1 MVYAPYYMPKGDDP
15 SVLRYVWP
23 PRAQGGAG
31 GYVSN
36 DNFAVLKGAE
46 HPVLAHMFLNYML
59 DDKVAIKNFGWNGY
73 QPPLKAMDPST
84 LVSDG
89 TIRENLA
96 STVIEQG
103 DFDMGQTPQQLTP
116 EEDKRWLDAWS
127 GVQQGG

>member
-1 MVYAPYYMPKGDDP
+1 
-15 SVLRYVWP
+15 
-23 PRAQGGAG
+23 
-31 GYVSN
+31 
-36 DNFAVLKGAE
+36 
-46 HPVLAHMFLNYML
+46 
-59 DDKVAIKNFGWNGY
+59 
-73 QPPLKAMDPST
+73 
-84 LVSDG
+84 VSDG